1 MGECQIYHRVR
12 HGGDG
17 FQIGCTSEASAR
29 DIRVHYSKPTRS
41 TYISIPRVFSLLNQ
55 PLLTAEQ
62 PGVASRSPKEPTAP
76 KRQYRRHPRPDLNA
90 PIRPKS
96 AYVLFGEHVRQDPTL
111 SAFSFTNLAKE
122 TGKRWKKISDDEKER
137 AWNAP
142 AAAKLLEYK
151 SKLEAYKRT
160 KDYQRY
166 QEYLDDFKQG
176 QSDSEERRTLSST
189 PDDPTT
195 SIEPA
200 TQRDTP
206 MQLSAQQR
214 PSASHTSSQETA
226 QHTQDVDM
234 DVDNEGD
241 DTPELHLEEASGPVK
256 AGLEEAHRISTSL
269 GINSHLIRVA
279 PFPEEAA
286 TAKSVE
292 TFLRCT
298 GALVYLWNYEQGS
311 RQVQS
316 LYHSPSELT
325 PINSVEVFAM
335 AAVGS
340 YCDGHPETRAKANDF
355 LEYFVYM
362 LSSPLRFDALP
373 SMRLYTC
380 LALCRFTNS
389 VESARKLMRKWCMP
403 N

>member
-1 MGECQIYHRVR
+1 MGQCQIYHRVR

-96 AYVLFGEHVRQDPTL
+96 AYVLFGEQVRQDPTL
-111 SAFSFTNLAKE
+111 SAFSFTDLAKE
-122 TGKRWKKISDDEKER
+122 TGKRWKEISDDEKER
-137 AWNAP
+137 AWNAS
-142 AAAKLLEYK
+142 AATKLLDYK

-160 KDYQRY
+160 KDYRRY
-166 QEYLDDFKQG
+166 QEYLDDFKQV
-176 QSDSEERRTLSST
+176 QNDSDERRTLSST
-189 PDDPTT
+189 PDPKHT
-195 SIEPA
+195 IELPP
-200 TQRDTP
+200 QRDTP
-206 MQLSAQQR
+206 MQLSEQP
-214 PSASHTSSQETA
+214 PSNSPETDSQDTA
-226 QHTQDVDM
+226 QDTQDM
-234 DVDNEGD
+234 HVDNERD
-241 DTPELHLEEASGPVK
+241 EALDLQFEEASGSVK
-256 AGLEEAHRISTSL
+256 AGLEEVHRISKSL
-269 GINSHLIRVA
+269 GINSHLVRVA

-298 GALVYLWNYEQGS
+298 GALVYLWSHEQGS

-316 LYHSPSELT
+316 LYHSPSDLT

-340 YCDGHPETRAKANDF
+340 YCDGHPDTRALANDF

-362 LSSPLRFDALP
+362 LSSPLRFGALP

-380 LALCRFTNS
+380 LAICRFTNS